1 MGSVLRSKRT
11 LAAILIVVVAVSV
24 TGISLYGITNVQR
37 SNQLNSLMATYFFRA
52 GSLRIV
58 SQAPSITE
66 MIFGLGLEDYMV
78 GCTQYCDY
86 PPKLATMIASGKV
99 DNSLDWFYPSAE
111 AITALRPTMVLLDAG
126 VPAQVQLATSLQS
139 QGIATYLVSRG
150 SRIHDIESAIEQLG
164 NLFAWVTL
172 SQSVTAAQNL
182 ISRMETKINN
192 VQEKV
197 SGQQEVKVLYCV
209 WIDFSANT
217 LYTCGNQTFISEI
230 IQKAGGINIYYNNEQ
245 SWPSDTLAL
254 EKAAYTDPDVIII
267 SDHFAFLDPFEVLND
282 MGSSPLGN
290 TPAFHNNSVYFIQ
303 GQADNLFS
311 RPGPRVAEGVELLA
325 HILFPSLYGATFP
338 DPHVINN
345 ANYKNYLSSLILE

>member
-1 MGSVLRSKRT
+1 
-11 LAAILIVVVAVSV
+11 
-24 TGISLYGITNVQR
+24 
-37 SNQLNSLMATYFFRA
+37 MATYFFRA

-111 AITALRPTMVLLDAG
+111 AIVALSPTMVLLDAG
-126 VPAQVQLATSLQS
+126 VSAQVQLATSLQS

-150 SRIHDIESAIEQLG
+150 NRIHEIESTIEQLG

-182 ISRMETKINN
+182 VSLMETKINN
-192 VQEKV
+192 VQERV
-197 SGQQEVKVLYCV
+197 SGQPVVRVLYCV

-245 SWPSDTLAL
+245 SWPSDNLYL

-267 SDHFAFLDPFEVLND
+267 SDHFAFLDPVEVLSD
-282 MGSSPLGN
+282 MGKSPLLKH
-290 TPAFHNNSVYFIQ
+290 TPAYQNGEVYFIQ

-325 HILFPSLYGATFP
+325 HILFPSLYNATFP
-338 DPHVINN
+338 DPYHVIND
-345 ANYKNYLSSLILE
+345 ANYKN